1 MVFNL
6 TVPVVKSNVDICMF
20 RLGPEDLGARGL
32 RAAQS
37 YVALGEL
44 KGGIDPAGADEHWKT
59 ARAHLVRVREAF
71 AKEKHS
77 PHTFFLGAAIERRMA
92 EEIWEDLENEVLTN
106 AANLNDDRQVASLSR
121 WLCSL

>member
-1 MVFNL
+1 M
-6 TVPVVKSNVDICMF
+6 
-20 RLGPEDLGARGL
+20 EDGAS
-32 RAAQS
+32 AS
-37 YVALGEL
+37 C
-44 KGGIDPAGADEHWKT
+44 
-59 ARAHLVRVREAF
+59 ARARSIRQGEAP
-71 AKEKHS
+71 